1 MNDSISLSVPYERG
15 TQLRD
20 LAVAHGVTV
29 TDAVGLLLDHAA
41 RTGLGKLAKSGFDI
55 SPFDDSVL
63 LEIDNIEIRQF
74 SFVEAR
80 AIANSLRQA
89 ATTGGAIL
97 DTGCDP
103 MVEISRAGAA
113 VVIQIHRQPG
123 AVLRKAITRGVARAV
138 ADRLEEAIT
147 KNTTAL
153 IIHDAIAGA
162 RNVEQMLGD
171 HDHGDDSTSY

>member
-1 MNDSISLSVPYERG
+1 MNNSISLRVPYERG

-20 LAVAHGVTV
+20 LAERYGITV
-29 TDAVGLLLDHAA
+29 TDAVGLLIDHAG
-41 RTGLGKLAKSGFDI
+41 RTGLGKLAMPGFDI

-80 AIANSLRQA
+80 SIANSLRQA

-97 DTGCDP
+97 DAGCDP

-123 AVLRKAITRGVARAV
+123 AVLRKAITRSVARAV